1 MAEDRSPPETERPQP
16 ATPQPATPE
25 GAPDL
30 PLARAAL
37 HRRRLRDAAL
47 ALQVG
52 GVVLFVSPFV
62 DVFAGPGRL
71 FGLPA
76 GALLLFG
83 FWFALIALA
92 AWLSPRLARDETG
105 G

>member
-1 MAEDRSPPETERPQP
+1 MAEDRSIS
-16 ATPQPATPE
+16 E

-37 HRRRLRDAAL
+37 RRRRLRDAAL
-47 ALQVG
+47 ALQLG
-52 GVVLFVSPFV
+52 GVALFVSPFA
-62 DVFAGPGRL
+62 DVFAGTGRGM
-71 FGLPA
+71 GLPA
-76 GALLLFG
+76 GATLLFAL
-83 FWFALIALA
+83 WFGLIALA